1 MQKMKIGQRRLLIKS
16 LIIKFFCQNFKQSS
30 NNIIIWVFF
39 IILSDLLLSNPLLSD
54 LNIGINIPNKSLS
67 YWHQVNR
74 LGALTNNP
82 SISFSLIR
90 KKQSLEFA
98 LKSIIYNN
106 KWNKSLIQIGYL
118 SKKINDYELK
128 IGRWNEK
135 LTSESILS
143 TGSLIRGNN
152 TIPIPQITFLL
163 PNYKKIQMLKTQ
175 FFIKGG
181 YSHGWLSKG
190 SYIKAPFLHEKY
202 FYLKKH
208 FNNQVEL
215 EVGIFHEAIWGGQT
229 IEYGLQP
236 QNFSDYL
243 RVVFGQSGSKDAYL
257 GEQINVLGNHLGI
270 WDVSIKKI
278 YHSKQYKFYFQHPFE
293 DKSGAFQYFFDEL
306 KQFKIPKNS
315 FDGLVGFEL
324 NHKDRKL
331 FSTLVYEYLNTMHQ
345 SGSLSASKS
354 DSTYGRDNY
363 FNHYIYQS
371 GWTYKNKI
379 IGNPLFSVGN
389 SKSKNQIY
397 IINNRIKSH
406 HIGVSGYL
414 KSNLRY
420 KILLTKSKNYGT
432 YDDRENFTGNEK
444 KYQFYNGLNQTS
456 ALFQF
461 DFIQFM
467 KKIDIQISYAIDRG
481 SFLKD
486 SDGFQLSI
494 NYNFSNLSYS
504 Q

>member
-74 LGALTNNP
+74 LGALTNTP

>member
-1 MQKMKIGQRRLLIKS
+1 M
-16 LIIKFFCQNFKQSS
+16 
-30 NNIIIWVFF
+30 
-39 IILSDLLLSNPLLSD
+39 LLSNPLLSD

-74 LGALTNNP
+74 LGVLTNNP

-278 YHSKQYKFYFQHPFE
+278 FHSKQYKFYFQHPFE

>member
-74 LGALTNNP
+74 LGALTNTP

-315 FDGLVGFEL
+315 FDGLFGFEL

>member
-1 MQKMKIGQRRLLIKS
+1 M
-16 LIIKFFCQNFKQSS
+16 
-30 NNIIIWVFF
+30 
-39 IILSDLLLSNPLLSD
+39 LLSNPLLSD

-74 LGALTNNP
+74 LGALTNTP

-324 NHKDRKL
+324 NHKDRRL

-504 Q
+504 K

>member
-1 MQKMKIGQRRLLIKS
+1 MKIGQRRLLIKS
-16 LIIKFFCQNFKQSS
+16 LIIKFFSRNFKQSS

-74 LGALTNNP
+74 LGVLTNTP
-82 SISFSLIR
+82 SIAFSLIR
-90 KKQSLEFA
+90 KRQSLEFA

-128 IGRWNEK
+128 VGRWSEK

-163 PNYKKIQMLKTQ
+163 PNYKKIQILKTQ

-306 KQFKIPKNS
+306 KQFKISKNS
-315 FDGLVGFEL
+315 FDGLFGFEL
-324 NHKDRKL
+324 IHKDRKL

-444 KYQFYNGLNQTS
+444 KYQFYNSLNQTS

>member
-74 LGALTNNP
+74 LGVLTNTP

>member
-1 MQKMKIGQRRLLIKS
+1 M
-16 LIIKFFCQNFKQSS
+16 
-30 NNIIIWVFF
+30 
-39 IILSDLLLSNPLLSD
+39 LLSNPLLSD

-74 LGALTNNP
+74 LGVLTNTP

-190 SYIKAPFLHEKY
+190 SYIKAPFVHEKY

-236 QNFSDYL
+236 QKFSDYL
-243 RVVFGQSGSKDAYL
+243 RVVFGQSGSKDAHL
-257 GEQINVLGNHLGI
+257 GEQINVLGDHLGI
-270 WDVSIKKI
+270 WDVAITKT
-278 YHSKQYKFYFQHPFE
+278 YDSKQYKFYFQHPFE
-293 DKSGAFQYFFDEL
+293 DKSGAFQYFFDEV

-315 FDGLVGFEL
+315 FDGLFGFEL
-324 NHKDRKL
+324 SHKDRKL

>member
-1 MQKMKIGQRRLLIKS
+1 M
-16 LIIKFFCQNFKQSS
+16 
-30 NNIIIWVFF
+30 
-39 IILSDLLLSNPLLSD
+39 LLSNPLLSD

-74 LGALTNNP
+74 LGVLTNTP
-82 SISFSLIR
+82 SIAFSLIR
-90 KKQSLEFA
+90 KRQSLEFA

-175 FFIKGG
+175 FFIRGG

-278 YHSKQYKFYFQHPFE
+278 DNSKQYKFYFQHPFE

>member
-1 MQKMKIGQRRLLIKS
+1 M
-16 LIIKFFCQNFKQSS
+16 
-30 NNIIIWVFF
+30 
-39 IILSDLLLSNPLLSD
+39 LLSNPLLSD

-74 LGALTNNP
+74 LGVLTNNP

-90 KKQSLEFA
+90 KKQSLKFA

>member
-1 MQKMKIGQRRLLIKS
+1 M
-16 LIIKFFCQNFKQSS
+16 
-30 NNIIIWVFF
+30 
-39 IILSDLLLSNPLLSD
+39 LLSNPLLSD

-74 LGALTNNP
+74 LGVLTNTP

-128 IGRWNEK
+128 VGRWSEK

-181 YSHGWLSKG
+181 YTHGWLSKG
-190 SYIKAPFLHEKY
+190 SYLKAPFLHEKY
-202 FYLKKH
+202 FYLKKQ

-236 QNFSDYL
+236 QKFSDYL
-243 RVVFGQSGSKDAYL
+243 RVVFGQSASKDAYL
-257 GEQINVLGNHLGI
+257 GEQINVLGDHLGI
-270 WDVSIKKI
+270 WDVAITKT
-278 YHSKQYKFYFQHPFE
+278 YDSKQYKFYFQHPFE
-293 DKSGAFQYFFDEL
+293 DKSGAFQYFFDEV

-315 FDGLVGFEL
+315 FDGLFGFEL
-324 NHKDRKL
+324 NNEDRKL
-331 FSTLVYEYLNTMHQ
+331 FSTLVYEYLNTMIQ
-345 SGSLSASKS
+345 SGPLSASKS

-389 SKSKNQIY
+389 SKTKDQMY
-397 IINNRIKSH
+397 IINNRIKAH

-414 KSNLRY
+414 KSNIRY